1 MRKKLKIAV
10 IVDEATCLGLQEE
23 AQLIHLTPFNWR
35 WCINLHKPDL
45 LFVESAWRG
54 FNRSWQNKIVDL
66 NSSDN
71 TSLKKL
77 THYCR
82 KKSIPTIFWNKEDP
96 IHFERFAQAAIC
108 FNTIYT
114 TDANC
119 IAKYKALNHQFDAIN
134 TLMFAAQPK
143 LHCGN
148 PRHKRLSSI
157 AFLGGFYGKELPK
170 RSKEQQDILQ
180 ALKPHNL
187 VIYDRFWTPSQSC
200 HFPQSLINNCRPAV
214 SEKAIYSLYNQYQ
227 LYINFNT
234 VQHSHTML
242 SRRVF
247 ELAACASPMLSTPS
261 YAIENIFGSHIVQI
275 QHNDSVIDLYQ
286 DYLKDDSKRQK
297 DAKIIQEI
305 VLDQHTWQH
314 RLAQIQMDIGFI

>member
-1 MRKKLKIAV
+1 MRRKLKIAA

-23 AQLIHLTPFNWR
+23 AELIHLTPLNWR
-35 WCINLHKPDL
+35 WCINVHKPDL

-54 FNRSWQNKIVDL
+54 FNASWQKKIVDL
-66 NSSDN
+66 DANENS
-71 TSLKKL
+71 SLKKL
-77 THYCR
+77 TDYCH

-96 IHFERFAQAAIC
+96 VHFDRFSQAAMY
-108 FNTIYT
+108 FNALYT

-119 IAKYKALNHQFDAIN
+119 IPKYKALNHEFKMIN

-143 LHCGN
+143 LHAPN
-148 PRHKRLSSI
+148 QQNKRLPSI

-170 RSKEQQDILQ
+170 RSQEQGQILQ
-180 ALKPHNL
+180 ALKQHNL
-187 VIYDRFWTPSQSC
+187 IIYDRFWTPQQAC
-200 HFPQSLINNCRPAV
+200 CFPQSLIDHCRPAV
-214 SEKAIYSLYNQYQ
+214 CEKTIYSLYNQFQ
-227 LYINFNT
+227 LYLNFNT

-247 ELAACASPMLSTPS
+247 ELAASASPMLSTPS
-261 YAIENIFGSHIVQI
+261 YAIEDIFGPHIIQI
-275 QHNDSVIDLYQ
+275 QHTDLVSGLYQ
-286 DYLKDDSKRQK
+286 DYIKDESKRLK

-314 RLAQIQMDIGFI
+314 RIAQIRMDIGFI